1 MMNTIRNTWD
11 ASAGLDFGA
20 LKNCIK
26 LAINP
31 NQAQRDILYKN
42 MINPIV
48 SFNGQGTVVWGNKTL
63 QSKPSAFDRI
73 NVRGLFNEME
83 RAISKMAKYYVFTNN
98 DLYTRS
104 RFQSTIEPYL
114 RNIKANRGIYDYYV
128 RCDETNNT
136 PYVIDS
142 NQFIADIAI
151 KPARTAEFLV
161 LNFIAVG
168 TGVDFKEIF
177 A

>member
-1 MMNTIRNTWD
+1 MKI
-11 ASAGLDFGA
+11 
-20 LKNCIK
+20 
-26 LAINP
+26 
-31 NQAQRDILYKN
+31 Y
-42 MINPIV
+42 V
-48 SFNGQGTVVWGNKTL
+48 
-63 QSKPSAFDRI
+63 DRI

-98 DLYTRS
+98 DAYTRS
-104 RFQSTIEPYL
+104 RFKSTIVPYL

-128 RCDETNNT
+128 RCDENNNT
-136 PYVIDS
+136 SDVVDS

-168 TGVDFKEIF
+168 TGVDFKEVF